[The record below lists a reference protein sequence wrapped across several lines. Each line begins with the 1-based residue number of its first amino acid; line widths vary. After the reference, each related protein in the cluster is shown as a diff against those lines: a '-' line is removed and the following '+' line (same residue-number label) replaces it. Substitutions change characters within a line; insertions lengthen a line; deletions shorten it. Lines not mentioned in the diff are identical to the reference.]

1 MPGAIKVSSLST
13 STRSA
18 SARDAG
24 SLSGPQDGCVL
35 LVVCLVV
42 LTVVQVRLDG
52 GDDLVVGQ
60 DFLRVGQGLDG
71 FDVDRH
77 SRFLCP

>member
-1 MPGAIKVSSLST
+1 MSL
-13 STRSA
+13 
-18 SARDAG
+18 
-24 SLSGPQDGCVL
+24 VI
-35 LVVCLVV
+35 
-42 LTVVQVRLDG
+42 LTVLQVRLDG

-71 FDVDRH
+71 FAVDRH